1 MDHVTR
7 PSIRIACIAR
17 KQIMD
22 ALIAFVEEAEAGW
35 IIEKTP
41 DIPTLTRSAESR
53 TADCIVYE
61 VTPKDMDLRTYIT
74 FCDAL
79 PRERPPVVLITAARG
94 YKTLRAEIMK
104 AGIPDVLVAADKA
117 ENLFMV
123 LESLLHG
130 YQAAPLPPMQKRP
143 SESQGVSG
151 KGLPPH
157 LQGQGYQFLLKT
169 CRDAVIVFE
178 AVLTGETMMLVR
190 EINRSACLWLG
201 QSPAALYGSAFR
213 NIFVFKNEKQT
224 VNTLDGL
231 LSNQTTTFTASMR
244 GERGTLIPVEAVC
257 DNFPSDRGTHFLIVT
272 ARRQDTA
279 LSSGEIRNTAND
291 FTGLPVQSVITMY
304 EGNLKTQAMIWGGEV
319 EEITGFTSRELK
331 QAGLRG
337 WRERICPEDYHR
349 VIIRINEAVR
359 KLGKY
364 HLEYRIVHKSGE
376 IRHIEDHGVILPD
389 ESGTAERLL
398 GTMGDITL
406 RVQEQEQ
413 RLRLEQ
419 ELQHSQR
426 LESLGALAGGIAHDF
441 NNILAGIIGLTDL
454 ALREVPANSFVNE
467 DLKEVL
473 QAANRA
479 KELVR
484 QILAFSRQSGQ
495 EKSPLY
501 LHIIAREVI
510 KFLRASLPPTIEIID
525 SADIHSGA
533 IMANAAQMYQV
544 ITNFTTNA
552 AHAMK
557 DKPGK
562 IEISV
567 RDTDLSEKEVRNFP
581 GLRPGPYVR
590 LSVQDTGH
598 GMSKSVLSRAF
609 DPFFTTKGPGEGSGM
624 GLAVVH
630 GIVTDHGGMV
640 TAQSR
645 LGAGSIFDVL
655 LPRISGVKIEETE
668 KGKYVKGSGERLL
681 FVDDDVA
688 VLHFADMA
696 LPRLGFEVT
705 LCMSGEEGLHVFM
718 ENTDLF
724 DLVITDQIMP
734 KMSGLDLAKKVHA
747 VAPQVPILLFTGFS
761 DIILPATLADHGIE
775 EVVYKPIVMNDL
787 VYAIQRAVDKS
798 RHSTVK

>member
-1 MDHVTR
+1 
-7 PSIRIACIAR
+7 
-17 KQIMD
+17 
-22 ALIAFVEEAEAGW
+22 
-35 IIEKTP
+35 
-41 DIPTLTRSAESR
+41 
-53 TADCIVYE
+53 
-61 VTPKDMDLRTYIT
+61 
-74 FCDAL
+74 
-79 PRERPPVVLITAARG
+79 
-94 YKTLRAEIMK
+94 
-104 AGIPDVLVAADKA
+104 
-117 ENLFMV
+117 
-123 LESLLHG
+123 
-130 YQAAPLPPMQKRP
+130 
-143 SESQGVSG
+143 
-151 KGLPPH
+151 
-157 LQGQGYQFLLKT
+157 
-169 CRDAVIVFE
+169 
-178 AVLTGETMMLVR
+178 
-190 EINRSACLWLG
+190 
-201 QSPAALYGSAFR
+201 
-213 NIFVFKNEKQT
+213 
-224 VNTLDGL
+224 
-231 LSNQTTTFTASMR
+231 
-244 GERGTLIPVEAVC
+244 VEAVC

-291 FTGLPVQSVITMY
+291 FAGLPVQSVITMY

-331 QAGLRG
+331 QAGLKG

-349 VIIRINEAVR
+349 VIIRINEAAR

-398 GTMGDITL
+398 GTMGDITH

-581 GLRPGPYVR
+581 GLRPGPYV
-590 LSVQDTGH
+590 
-598 GMSKSVLSRAF
+598 
-609 DPFFTTKGPGEGSGM
+609 
-624 GLAVVH
+624 
-630 GIVTDHGGMV
+630 
-640 TAQSR
+640 
-645 LGAGSIFDVL
+645 
-655 LPRISGVKIEETE
+655 
-668 KGKYVKGSGERLL
+668 
-681 FVDDDVA
+681 
-688 VLHFADMA
+688 
-696 LPRLGFEVT
+696 
-705 LCMSGEEGLHVFM
+705 
-718 ENTDLF
+718 
-724 DLVITDQIMP
+724 
-734 KMSGLDLAKKVHA
+734 
-747 VAPQVPILLFTGFS
+747 
-761 DIILPATLADHGIE
+761 
-775 EVVYKPIVMNDL
+775 
-787 VYAIQRAVDKS
+787 
-798 RHSTVK
+798 